1 MTPEQKEII
10 IGFKKYID
18 QIDRTSTLSMTGE
31 DFNQLQNISINIG
44 RGRIDGCKT
53 CIINALRQ
61 LYHEANN

>member
-1 MTPEQKEII
+1 MTPQQKEII

-18 QIDRTSTLSMTGE
+18 QMDRTSTLTMTGE
-31 DFNQLQNISINIG
+31 DFDQLQNISINIG
-44 RGRIDGCKT
+44 RGRIDSCKT